1 MKPKTLLLLIALM
14 MSLVASAFVSA
25 EARTEQKLIMVQ
37 GTESKFMK
45 GEDKPLFNITKDG
58 ALPYL
63 LAQGWRIVSVHVNER
78 SQEGNLY
85 GYVVLEREVPTQ

>member
-1 MKPKTLLLLIALM
+1 MKPIIRLLLIALV
-14 MSLVASAFVSA
+14 MSLIASTAVSA
-25 EARTEQKLIMVQ
+25 QTRTEQKLIMVQ

-85 GYVVLEREVPTQ
+85 GYVVIEREIPSQ